1 MTTQPASITFRLYVG
16 ATFTEPVTLKDA
28 DGNPIDLTGCSAQ
41 LQARRDIADTDP
53 VFDLSTAD
61 GSITLGGVNG
71 TITLA
76 ISATDTG
83 NMVVDWDGEV
93 WYHDLKLTFPDNTVQ
108 RTYQGAIIV
117 SPAVTR

>member
-1 MTTQPASITFRLYVG
+1 MTTQPASVTFRLYVG
-16 ATFTEPVTLKDA
+16 ATFTEPAILEDG

-41 LQARRDIADTDP
+41 LQARRDISDVDP
-53 VFDLSTAD
+53 VFDLSTTD

-71 TITLA
+71 TITLS

-83 NMVVDWDGEV
+83 AFAVDWDGEV
-93 WYHDLKLTFPDNTVQ
+93 WYHDLKLTFPDDTVQ

-117 SPAVTR
+117 SQAVTR